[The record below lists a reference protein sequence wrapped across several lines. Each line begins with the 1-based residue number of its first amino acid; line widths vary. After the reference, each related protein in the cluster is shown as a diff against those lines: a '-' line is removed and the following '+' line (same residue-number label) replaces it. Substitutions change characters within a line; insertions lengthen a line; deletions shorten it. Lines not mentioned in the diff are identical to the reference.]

1 MDKTLFIVRGAQV
14 QSLVRELDATCS
26 NEALVCCD
34 QDPVQPDK
42 LKTDL
47 FFKHHFQWCNSQSF
61 LPNKMSTTA
70 FIIIVLEALHGAIRL
85 EINKRYTTGKKVQW
99 FSLTYYMAVKTK
111 SENISTIKI
120 ISLSTSSLDISL
132 RYRSESE
139 SHSVVSNS
147 LRPHGLYSPWNSPN
161 RNIGVGSYSLLQGI
175 VPTQGL
181 NPGLPHCRQILY
193 QLSHK
198 WSPTYKKTTVF
209 LCTIK
214 KWSENEM
221 FKNAIYIN
229 MKKSNI

>member
-1 MDKTLFIVRGAQV
+1 MKLLCAVTKTQ
-14 QSLVRELDATCS
+14 CS
-26 NEALVCCD
+26 QINWKEIY
-34 QDPVQPDK
+34 
-42 LKTDL
+42 
-47 FFKHHFQWCNSQSF
+47 FFKHHFQWCHSQSF

-85 EINKRYTTGKKVQW
+85 EVNKRYTAGKKVEW
-99 FSLTYYMAVKTK
+99 FFTRILHDCTK

-139 SHSVVSNS
+139 SHSVVSDS
-147 LRPHGLYSPWNSPN
+147 LRPPGLYSPWNSPN
-161 RNIGVGSYSLLQGI
+161 WNIGVGSYSLLQGI

-221 FKNAIYIN
+221 FKNAIYIR